1 MKTNYEITPIE
12 EKTSSEAVKVEIEE
26 LPDIQPKEEKAPTGV
41 SENIK
46 ANLTSKPYTK
56 EYVSGAVFGVLSIA
70 GILIGF
76 LIEGYKVAGIVCF
89 ALGGLASFALLNHAR
104 ECKKVMSLLESGEC
118 KTVGD
123 LMVKMKKRNKYEF
136 LRALGGMVREGHL
149 VGYEIVDG
157 NEIRKVQ

>member
-1 MKTNYEITPIE
+1 MKTNYEITSIPDDP
-12 EKTSSEAVKVEIEE
+12 KNEAVKVNIEE
-26 LPDIQPKEEKAPTGV
+26 LPEIEHKEEKAPDGV
-41 SENIK
+41 TDSIK

-56 EYVSGAVFGVLSIA
+56 EYVSGAIFAVLSIA
-70 GILIGF
+70 GIIIGF
-76 LIEGYKVAGIVCF
+76 LIEGYKIAGLVAF
-89 ALGGLASFALLNHAR
+89 ALGGLASFAMLNHAR

-149 VGYEIVDG
+149 VGYEIIDG